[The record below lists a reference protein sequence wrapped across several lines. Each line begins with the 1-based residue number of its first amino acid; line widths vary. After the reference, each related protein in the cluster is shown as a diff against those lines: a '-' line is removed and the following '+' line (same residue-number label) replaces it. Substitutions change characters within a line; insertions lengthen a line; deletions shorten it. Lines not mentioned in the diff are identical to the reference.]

1 MKRINVLISTYNGAS
16 YIEEQITSIETQTY
30 PNIHI
35 YVRDDGSTDST
46 PNILADMEV
55 AGRITLLSGPNLGF
69 GRSFMTLLSETPTGD
84 YWAFC
89 DQDDVWLPDKL
100 KWAVEWL
107 DTQDPTIPA
116 MFHSAYYLTDEELHV
131 EGSYLPPAKP
141 YTFQKAIT
149 EVLHM
154 GFSSVIN
161 SAMRDYMLRGEI
173 SNITSHDHWAEL
185 IIMKY
190 GNVYFDSREASYHR
204 RLTYS
209 LSGSSMKARL
219 RWLKGALKGD
229 SEILPAAREF
239 LRVFGDAAEITDAD
253 FKILSWFCSERYSFI
268 YALKK
273 CLYHKRWRTSFS
285 SELVVRFLM
294 LIGKI

>member
-1 MKRINVLISTYNGAS
+1 MKLVNVLISTYNGAS
-16 YIEEQITSIETQTY
+16 YIEEQVASIETQTY
-30 PNIHI
+30 PNIKI
-35 YVRDDGSTDST
+35 YVRDDGSSDGTLEILST
-46 PNILADMEV
+46 MEK
-55 AGRITLLSGPNLGF
+55 AGRITLLTGNNLGF
-69 GRSFMTLLSETPTGD
+69 GPSFMTLLQEVSEGD

-89 DQDDVWLPDKL
+89 DQDDVWMPQKL
-100 KWAVEWL
+100 EWAIEWL
-107 DTQDPTIPA
+107 ELQNDSKPN
-116 MFHSAYYLTDEELHV
+116 MFHSAYYLTDEELRV
-131 EGSYLPPAKP
+131 EGSYLPPTKP
-141 YTFQKAIT
+141 YTFQKSIT

-161 SAMRDYMLRGEI
+161 TTMRNYMLRGDI
-173 SNITSHDHWAEL
+173 SRITSHDHWAEL

-219 RWLKGALKGD
+219 RWLKGALKGN
-229 SEILPAAREF
+229 SEILPTAQEF
-239 LRVFGDAAEITDAD
+239 IKTFGDENSSQDSD
-253 FKILSWFCSERYSFI
+253 FKILSWFCTEHYSFFKS
-268 YALKK
+268 LKK
-273 CLYHKRWRTSFS
+273 CFYYKRWRTSFS